1 MISIS
6 LLTGSDEKSKLML
19 LKSERRECKLII
31 GDFEEASRSNES
43 VAVQQLERRVLS
55 SYEFYECGPRE

>member
-6 LLTGSDEKSKLML
+6 LLTGTDEKSKLML

-43 VAVQQLERRVLS
+43 VAVQQLERRV
-55 SYEFYECGPRE
+55 